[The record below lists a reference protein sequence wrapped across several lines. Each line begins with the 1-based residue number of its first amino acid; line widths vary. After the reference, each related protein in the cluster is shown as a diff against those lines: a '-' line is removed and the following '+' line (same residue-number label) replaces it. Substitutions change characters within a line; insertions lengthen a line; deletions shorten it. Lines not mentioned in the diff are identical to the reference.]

1 MSRFLIRIGCGI
13 VYVLAIFIGLAVGAL
28 AVLNFLDPPTTMVQ
42 AQRRV
47 ESWFED
53 SEYVKQFRFVP
64 LDSIDVDL
72 HWAVIASEDT
82 RFYQHA
88 GIDWDAVEGAVDEY
102 REGGRLRG
110 ASTITQ
116 QLAKN
121 LFLTTHSTFLRK
133 GLELPLAY
141 LTDLL
146 LPKRR
151 ILEIYL
157 NVIEWGP
164 GVYGAE
170 AAARHHYG
178 KSALRLTRDQAA
190 RLAGCLPDPL
200 RRRPRQMNRM
210 SASIK
215 VRMAQLGH

>member
-1 MSRFLIRIGCGI
+1 MRRAFSAFARF
-13 VYVLAIFIGLAVGAL
+13 VMYAAVVFIGSTIAAL
-28 AVLNFLDPPTTMVQ
+28 VALNLFDPPTTMVQ
-42 AQRRV
+42 TQRRV

-53 SEYVKQFRFVP
+53 GEYVKQFRFVP
-64 LDSIDVDL
+64 LDSIDADL
-72 HWAVIASEDT
+72 HWAVIASEDG
-82 RFYQHA
+82 RFYEHA
-88 GIDWDAVEGAVDEY
+88 GIDWEAVEEAMDEY
-102 REGGRLRG
+102 QEGRRLRG

-121 LFLTTHSTFLRK
+121 LFLTTHSTFVRK

-141 LTDLL
+141 LTDLI

-170 AAARHHYG
+170 AAVRHHYR
-178 KSALRLTRDQAA
+178 KSALHLTRDQAA

-200 RRRPRQMNRM
+200 RRRPHQMNKM
-210 SASIK
+210 SESIK
-215 VRMAQLGH
+215 ARMQNLGH